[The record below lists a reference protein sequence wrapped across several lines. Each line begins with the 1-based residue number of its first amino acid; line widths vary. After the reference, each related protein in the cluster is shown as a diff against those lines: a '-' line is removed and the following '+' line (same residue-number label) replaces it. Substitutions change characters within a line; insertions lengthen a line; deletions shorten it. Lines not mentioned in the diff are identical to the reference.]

1 MFSGSLVALVTPFKD
16 GEVCEETLRKLIEF
30 HIEQGTHGIVPCGTT
45 GESAT
50 LTHEEHERVIEI
62 TVEAVK
68 KRVPVLAGTGSNST
82 EEAIRLTKHAKQI
95 GADGALLISP
105 YYNKPTQEGIYQHYK
120 RVAEEA
126 KFPIVPYNVPGR
138 TGSNILPTT
147 VARMAE
153 IPNVV
158 AIKEASGSLQQV
170 SDIIGLSGDKIA
182 VLSGDDFVTFPMLA
196 VGAKG
201 VISVTAN
208 LAPADVATMC
218 DAFAAGDIKRA
229 QELHYKLRPLADACF
244 LETNPIPTKS
254 ALAMMGMIA
263 PEIRLPMTMISKAN
277 EPKLREA
284 LKAYGL
290 LT

>member
-1 MFSGSLVALVTPFKD
+1 MFTGSFVALVTPFK
-16 GEVCEETLRKLIEF
+16 GRKVCEETLRKLIEF
-30 HIEQGTHGIVPCGTT
+30 HMEQGTHGIVPCGTT

-62 TVEAVK
+62 TVEAVN

-82 EEAIRLTKHAKQI
+82 EEAIRLTNHAKQM

-105 YYNKPTQEGIYQHYK
+105 YYNKPTQEGIYQHFK
-120 RVAEEA
+120 RIAEEV

-138 TGSNILPTT
+138 TGSNVLPAT
-147 VARMAE
+147 VARLAE
-153 IPNVV
+153 LPDVV
-158 AIKEASGSLQQV
+158 GIKEATGSLQQV
-170 SDIIGLSGDKIA
+170 SDVIGLSGDKIA
-182 VLSGDDFVTFPMLA
+182 VLSGDDFVTLPMLA

-201 VISVTAN
+201 VISVVAN

-218 DAFAAGDIKRA
+218 DAFAAGDLKRA
-229 QELHYKLRPLADACF
+229 RELHYKLRPLTEACF
-244 LETNPIPTKS
+244 METNPIPTKS
-254 ALAMMGMIA
+254 ALAMMGMVP

-284 LKAYGL
+284 LTAYGL
-290 LT
+290 LR